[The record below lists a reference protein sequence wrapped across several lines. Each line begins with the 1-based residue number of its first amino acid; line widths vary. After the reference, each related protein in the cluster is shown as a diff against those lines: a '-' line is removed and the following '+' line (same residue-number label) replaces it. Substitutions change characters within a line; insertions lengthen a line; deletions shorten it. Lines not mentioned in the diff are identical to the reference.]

1 MVIAAGIEDV
11 MNTIFAADMIGGA
24 RHVFCH
30 SLTSVAP
37 ALVNT
42 QAASIR
48 NECDKIANEE
58 LIPILFW
65 RF

>member
-30 SLTSVAP
+30 SASVAP
-37 ALVNT
+37 ASVDT

-48 NECDKIANEE
+48 NECYKIANEE

>member
-24 RHVFCH
+24 RHVFWH
-30 SLTSVAP
+30 LASVAP
-37 ALVNT
+37 ALVDT

-48 NECDKIANEE
+48 NECYKIANEE